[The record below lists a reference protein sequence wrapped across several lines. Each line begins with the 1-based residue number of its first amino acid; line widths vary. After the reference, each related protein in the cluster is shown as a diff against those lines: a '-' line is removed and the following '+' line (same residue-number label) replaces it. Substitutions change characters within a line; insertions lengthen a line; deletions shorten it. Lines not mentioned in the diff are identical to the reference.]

1 MEKVKVIF
9 RKDKQCGDVIAFLPE
24 LTANRG
30 NILCYQHIGQHGEAC
45 LEYYW
50 STEKASENEYAD
62 LLKELAE
69 IYDDCELVVRQR
81 LCYNDLTNKA
91 WKVVDSLDKFFNAL
105 SES

>member
-1 MEKVKVIF
+1 MEKLKVIF
-9 RKDKQCGDVIAFLPE
+9 RKDKQDGIITAFLPE

-30 NILCYQHIGQHGEAC
+30 NILCYQHIGQHSEAC

-50 STEKASENEYAD
+50 STEKASPNEYAD

-69 IYDDCELVVRQR
+69 IYDDCELDVKQR
-81 LCYNDLTNKA
+81 LYYNDLTNKA
-91 WKVVDSLDKFFNAL
+91 WALVDSLGKFFNTL

>member
-1 MEKVKVIF
+1 MEKLKVIF

-45 LEYYW
+45 LDYYW

-69 IYDDCELVVRQR
+69 IYDDFELDVKQR
-81 LCYNDLTNKA
+81 LYYNDLTNKA
-91 WKVVDSLDKFFNAL
+91 WAVVDSLDKFFTAL